1 VWDLKD
7 LGLQATQRIASGADP
22 LRLLMDISQNF
33 PSLASS
39 LSRMQV
45 NGSVREEVTDNQRV
59 VPAGMSRLYLNGAAV
74 DIDNIDPFAFV
85 DR

>member
-45 NGSVREEVTDNQRV
+45 IPCAWAGAARRLTAALLSGGMRNEQRQAVREMRTAPLV
-59 VPAGMSRLYLNGAAV
+59 
-74 DIDNIDPFAFV
+74 
-85 DR
+85 